1 MTKPILEVCAYNVH
15 TCMIAEGLGASR
27 IELCGNPK
35 EGGVTPGFG
44 TLEYVIENGALPVYV
59 MIRPRG
65 GNFVYD
71 EHELDIMYKDIKM
84 CKILGYKGVVLGVLT
99 RDNKINTEEVRKLV
113 EYAHPMGVTFHK
125 AFDRTTDARQA
136 LEDVIQAGCE
146 RILTSGLKE
155 DALQG
160 SDMLRQLINQADGRI
175 AIMPGGGVRSSN
187 IAAIIA
193 TTGAKEIHSSG
204 LMPGNTEFIAD
215 PNELRALIA
224 AINLQ

>member
-84 CKILGYKGVVLGVLT
+84 CKILGYKGVVLGILT
-99 RDNKINTEEVRKLV
+99 PDNKINIEETRRLV
-113 EYAHPMGVTFHK
+113 EYAYPMGVTFHK

-136 LEDVIQAGCE
+136 LEDVIQTGCE
-146 RILTSGLKE
+146 RILTSGLRE
-155 DALQG
+155 DALLG
-160 SDMLRQLINQADGRI
+160 RATLLQLINHADDRI
-175 AIMPGGGVRSSN
+175 IIMPGGGVRSTN
-187 IAAIIA
+187 AAAII
-193 TTGAKEIHSSG
+193 TQTGAKEIHSSA
-204 LMPGNTEFIAD
+204 LVAGNTDFISD
-215 PNELRALIA
+215 PGELRALIA
-224 AINLQ
+224 AINL